1 LRSPIAIEALS
12 LAGAAASPATRA
24 QSDSIGARMGWA
36 RDEPTPAPEVRIT
49 IGTVEVH
56 AIPPRPSSP
65 SPAPQRSSAVRRP
78 GTSLA
83 EYLGKRA
90 GRSS

>member
-1 LRSPIAIEALS
+1 LRSPIAIGAVS
-12 LAGAAASPATRA
+12 LARGAASPAARA
-24 QSDSIGARMGWA
+24 QSDSIGVWMGWA
-36 RDEPTPAPEVRIT
+36 RGQPTPAPEVRIT

-65 SPAPQRSSAVRRP
+65 SPAPQRPSAARRP